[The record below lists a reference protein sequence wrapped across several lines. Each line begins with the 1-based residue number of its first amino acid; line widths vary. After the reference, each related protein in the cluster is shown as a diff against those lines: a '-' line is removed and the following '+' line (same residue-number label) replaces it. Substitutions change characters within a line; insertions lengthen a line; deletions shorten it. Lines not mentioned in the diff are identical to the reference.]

1 MSAKIDFTEA
11 NSTAAPVDL
20 NAALDV
26 AVNLGI
32 GEAFKGN
39 TLVVDVQNDVDFNKP
54 AAQLTKKI
62 TQGPFYAVK
71 LYPESH
77 ISMGGPVSDATG
89 RVLNEEG
96 RIIPHLYAI
105 GELSNREFYN
115 VNYVGAASLAP
126 YPAFGQIADL
136 DAAKDARYNK

>member
-1 MSAKIDFTEA
+1 LLAGAIGVSAEALEATVNKYNDFVE
-11 NSTAAPVDL
+11 N
-20 NAALDV
+20 
-26 AVNLGI
+26 
-32 GEAFKGN
+32 K
-39 TLVVDVQNDVDFNKP
+39 NDADFNKP

-62 TQGPFYAVK
+62 MQGPFYAVK

-96 RIIPHLYAI
+96 LIIPHLYAV

-115 VNYVGAASLAP
+115 VNYVGAASLAL
-126 YPAFGQIADL
+126 YPTIGRIAGL